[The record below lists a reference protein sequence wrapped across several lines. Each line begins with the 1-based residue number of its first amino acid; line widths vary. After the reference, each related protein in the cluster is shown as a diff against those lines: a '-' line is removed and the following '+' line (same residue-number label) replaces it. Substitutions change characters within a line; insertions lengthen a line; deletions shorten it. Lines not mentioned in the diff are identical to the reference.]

1 MIILEYYYNDDNRR
15 LYVEFSTDNDG
26 DLFYREL
33 QLGYEE
39 IEYYSPD
46 IIDESDM
53 ENIDEDYIVEL
64 ITQYL
69 TENDLPEE
77 KTL

>member
-53 ENIDEDYIVEL
+53 ENIDEDFIVEL